1 MIQIVDYKA
10 GNLRSVQRACRFVG
24 VEAELQK
31 DPDRI
36 ARASRIIFPGVGT
49 AESGMQT
56 LRQSGL
62 GAALQEAFRQGTPI
76 LGICLGAQIILQ
88 HSEEGDQDCLGI
100 IPGQCRRFCFQD
112 PTLKIPHIGWNAVHK
127 TQEHPLL
134 RDFEDGIEYYYVNSY
149 YPHPVSDAYVFGH
162 SDYGGTFCAM
172 LGVANLFAT
181 QFHLEKS
188 GRYGLA
194 LLQRFTQWDGALS

>member
-24 VEAELQK
+24 VEAQLQQ

-36 ARASRIIFPGVGT
+36 ARAERIIFPGVGT
-49 AESGMQT
+49 AESGMHT
-56 LRQSGL
+56 LRSSGL
-62 GAALQEAFRQGTPI
+62 DAALKEAFDRGIPI
-76 LGICLGAQIILQ
+76 LGICLGAQIILDY
-88 HSEEGDQDCLGI
+88 SEEGNQDCLGL
-100 IPGQCRRFCFQD
+100 IPGKCVRFRPDD
-112 PTLKIPHIGWNAVHK
+112 PALKVPQIGWNAVHK

-134 RDFEDGIEYYYVNSY
+134 NDFEDGIEYYYVNSY
-149 YPHPVSDAYVFGH
+149 YPQPASQTHVFGL
-162 SDYGGTFCAM
+162 SEYGVRFCAM
-172 LGVANLFAT
+172 LGKANLFAT

-194 LLQRFTQWDGALS
+194 LLQRFTQWDGNM